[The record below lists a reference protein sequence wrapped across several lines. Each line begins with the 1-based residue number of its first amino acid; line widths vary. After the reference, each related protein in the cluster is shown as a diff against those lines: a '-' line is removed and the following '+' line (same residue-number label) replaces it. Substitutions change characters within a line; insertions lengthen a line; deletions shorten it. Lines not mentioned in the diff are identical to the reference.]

1 MKLRIKEICKD
12 KGVTITQL
20 AEMLGVTQES
30 MSRTINGNPTITTL
44 DKIATAL
51 GVEVVELFDKRVDFV
66 ALISHCGNTY
76 RFDSIKGLREFVD
89 SVEVV

>member
-1 MKLRIKEICKD
+1 MKLRIKEICKE
-12 KGVTITQL
+12 KSITVTAL

-51 GVEVVELFDKRVDFV
+51 GVEITELFEQSAKDGS
-66 ALISHCGNTY
+66 ATCPHCGKPVT
-76 RFDSIKGLREFVD
+76 IKLE
-89 SVEVV
+89 